1 MQGKQIAVEGGKDAS
16 YLLVT
21 EFEGDNLSK
30 LKEEA
35 LMVAQQNVMDTD
47 DVEGWAKEYKVKGM
61 ISRKIKKMKHTYKI
75 LNNLVKKD
83 KDGKYIVLRVAY
95 KKGSAAA
102 AASSSA

>member
-1 MQGKQIAVEGGKDAS
+1 
-16 YLLVT
+16 
-21 EFEGDNLSK
+21 
-30 LKEEA
+30 
-35 LMVAQQNVMDTD
+35 
-47 DVEGWAKEYKVKGM
+47 
-61 ISRKIKKMKHTYKI
+61 MKHTYKI